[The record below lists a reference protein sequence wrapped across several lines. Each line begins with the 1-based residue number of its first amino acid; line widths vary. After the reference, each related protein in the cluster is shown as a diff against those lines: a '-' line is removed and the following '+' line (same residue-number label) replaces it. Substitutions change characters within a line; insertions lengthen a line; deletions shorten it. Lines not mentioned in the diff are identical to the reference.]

1 VLGQAPEFGAWFRR
15 CEFWGSVIETHLAG
29 IVYVKGTHARSPKHS
44 IKPNPSVVTSM
55 VERIALGSGSRV

>member
-1 VLGQAPEFGAWFRR
+1 M
-15 CEFWGSVIETHLAG
+15 IKTHLAG

-55 VERIALGSGSRV
+55 VERIALGSGFRVQGTGLRVEGSGSRAKG